1 MILLY
6 LCFMESIRQSKVAR
20 LLQKDLGAIFQEKT
34 NALGS
39 MITVT
44 IVKVSPDLAVA
55 KVYLSIF
62 GGDKEVT
69 LAKVKEMNWEIR
81 KALGT
86 KVRHQLRIV
95 PELIFYLDDSFD
107 YYEKIDKLLK
117 E

>member
-1 MILLY
+1 
-6 LCFMESIRQSKVAR
+6 MESRRQSKVAR

-34 NALGS
+34 NELGS

-62 GGDKEVT
+62 GGDKEKT
-69 LAKVKEMNWEIR
+69 LENVKEINWQIR
-81 KALGT
+81 KELGT

-95 PELIFYLDDSFD
+95 PELIFYIDDSYD
-107 YYEKIDKLLK
+107 YYEKIDRLLK